1 MTKARDL
8 ANIISGGFTADD
20 IPSLDTAKITTGTF
34 ADARMPSTV
43 LNSNVDLTNLS
54 ATNLTSGTLPDA
66 RFPATLPA
74 ISGANLTNLP
84 AGGDFVKLA
93 STTQTTGDA
102 INSLSFNG
110 YFDDDTYSVYKAY
123 ISNYNLGNNADQL
136 GLRVLVANSVDTGS
150 NYYWRMFGQ
159 YAPLGTSS
167 WDYTAEWG
175 IPNSFPEIFRSMDN
189 NDNSNYRGVAE
200 ITIYHPESS
209 GYKWIKMQNIHI
221 YNNGTEYIYY
231 NGLTDIYYRQ
241 TSVLTGINF
250 STSGSNSFAG
260 TFALYG
266 LKK

>member
-1 MTKARDL
+1 MAYIGKQPAVTALTSSDL
-8 ANIISGGFTADD
+8 EDSIVTS
-20 IPSLDTAKITTGTF
+20 AKITDGTIAL
-34 ADARMPSTV
+34 AD
-43 LNSNVDLTNLS
+43 LS
-54 ATNLTSGTLPDA
+54 ATGTKDSTTFLRGDNT
-66 RFPATLPA
+66 FATA
-74 ISGANLTNLP
+74 G
-84 AGGDFVKLA
+84 GGDFVKLA

-102 INSLSFNG
+102 INSLSFDG

-123 ISNYNLGNNADQL
+123 INNYNLGNNADKL